1 MSSDDRTEK
10 IRAIQGVPVNDYRV
24 REIFNR
30 VKQECGLH
38 SSSDY
43 PKRSPERSPA
53 HRFMR
58 LMIMIASDHAS
69 NLDSNFY
76 ILFEAVAAPRADFE
90 FFVCLADIVCG
101 QLDGSLLDVNPAAC

>member
-1 MSSDDRTEK
+1 M
-10 IRAIQGVPVNDYRV
+10 NDYRV

-30 VKQECGLH
+30 VKQECGLY

-58 LMIMIASDHAS
+58 LMIMIAASDHAS

-76 ILFEAVAAPRADFE
+76 YLFDAIARKDFE
-90 FFVCLADIVCG
+90 FFVCLADTVCG
-101 QLDGSLLDVNPAAC
+101 LDTSPAVC